1 MVHEVKNDSDGN
13 CKYIRYTSNG
23 EPLIHPEGYK
33 MVKYA
38 VDNSGTFVCL
48 TTNGTIM
55 REKKTRQL
63 LDSGIHMIDISLDA
77 YLPRTYSKIRVG
89 GDLEKTRAN
98 VLRLIE
104 WARRDNLNTKI
115 IVSFVEQKENTDEI
129 EDFKKY
135 WRRDRDWETFAL
147 VFSKSPPTRI

>member
-1 MVHEVKNDSDGN
+1 MLLTIGKKMTCDSNKYTFRDGLTSQFPSQLILDITEICNLACVHCPHPVFKKSKYYAKRHLEPTLNQKMVHEVRDDSEGD

-63 LDSGIHMIDISLDA
+63 LDSGILMHIC
-77 YLPRTYSKIRVG
+77 RKHTQR
-89 GDLEKTRAN
+89 
-98 VLRLIE
+98 
-104 WARRDNLNTKI
+104 
-115 IVSFVEQKENTDEI
+115 
-129 EDFKKY
+129 
-135 WRRDRDWETFAL
+135 
-147 VFSKSPPTRI
+147 